1 MEVAVFLEESFYN
14 MDSVYLT
21 NINLLIFFSF
31 FVSDFG
37 ELCFTSNAFSR
48 TRPTLQKNFQIRI
61 TLVHNLI
68 SLDVGKIYND
78 IPPFVTGGVS
88 LCSLFF
94 LNWFC

>member
-88 LCSLFF
+88 LRSLFF